1 MQMKCSDLVACVH
14 AVSDGYAG
22 MIFID
27 DHADEFVSLPRFTG
41 LARHSICLAAKLLDE
56 SKTTKTQA
64 FAVSRPVIEL
74 QFHMPTEE
82 SVRPLSESA
91 EHEIGHGEFEQR
103 PGTSLANLNHCVSL
117 RPLLD
122 TLLGRLIGLA
132 GTASHSFSR
141 FELDSHRLPNR
152 DPKP

>member
-1 MQMKCSDLVACVH
+1 MQMKCNDLVACVP
-14 AVSDGYAG
+14 AVSGGYAG

-27 DHADEFVSLPRFTG
+27 DHADQFVSLPRFTG
-41 LARHSICLAAKLLDE
+41 MARHSICLAAKLLDE

-64 FAVSRPVIEL
+64 FAVIEV

-91 EHEIGHGEFEQR
+91 EHEIGHGEFEPR
-103 PGTSLANLNHCVSL
+103 PGTILANLNHCVSL

-141 FELDSHRLPNR
+141 FELDCHRLPNR